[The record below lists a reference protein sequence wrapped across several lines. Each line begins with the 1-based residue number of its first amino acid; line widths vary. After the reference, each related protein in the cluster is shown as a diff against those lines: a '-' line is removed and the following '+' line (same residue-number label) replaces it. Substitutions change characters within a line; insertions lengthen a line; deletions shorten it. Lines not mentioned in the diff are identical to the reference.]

1 MSRTPT
7 PTLTLTPTPTLT
19 PPRRA
24 LREDCLPGA
33 HGGFSSRIYAGREAW
48 TIVQSPATAAAPPAA
63 GAGAPQ
69 AGAAQRVAGGGWAA
83 ALGEAAHPSV
93 SHAWGLDAEARAGA
107 VMMRAEPVTTLARLR
122 LGLILVLALAL
133 TVTVTLTPTR

>member
-1 MSRTPT
+1 M
-7 PTLTLTPTPTLT
+7 
-19 PPRRA
+19 

>member
-7 PTLTLTPTPTLT
+7 PTLTLNPTPTLPLT
-19 PPRRA
+19 RRV

-48 TIVQSPATAAAPPAA
+48 TIVQSPATSAAPPPAAGAGA

-69 AGAAQRVAGGGWAA
+69 AGAAQRAAGGGWAA
-83 ALGEAAHPSV
+83 ALGEAAPPSV
-93 SHAWGLDAEARAGA
+93 SHAWGLEAEARVGA
-107 VMMRAEPVTTLARLR
+107 VMMRAEPVTPLA
-122 LGLILVLALAL
+122 
-133 TVTVTLTPTR
+133 